1 MTVTGEMVGLVIVIV
16 ASLFTGFAWISGKLE
31 AIKDQ
36 IAAID
41 KNSVSHEVCSKRQ
54 ESCPCVQQMHELK
67 SELKEQTQKLKIRN

>member
-41 KNSVSHEVCSKRQ
+41 
-54 ESCPCVQQMHELK
+54 
-67 SELKEQTQKLKIRN
+67 

>member
-1 MTVTGEMVGLVIVIV
+1 MTITGEMVGLVIVIV

-67 SELKEQTQKLKIRN
+67 EEMKTQKLKIRN

>member
-1 MTVTGEMVGLVIVIV
+1 MTVTGEMVGLAVVIVGT
-16 ASLFTGFAWISGKLE
+16 LFTGFAWISSKLE

-54 ESCPCVQQMHELK
+54 ESCPCVQQMK
-67 SELKEQTQKLKIRN
+67 ELKEEFKEHTQRIKIRN